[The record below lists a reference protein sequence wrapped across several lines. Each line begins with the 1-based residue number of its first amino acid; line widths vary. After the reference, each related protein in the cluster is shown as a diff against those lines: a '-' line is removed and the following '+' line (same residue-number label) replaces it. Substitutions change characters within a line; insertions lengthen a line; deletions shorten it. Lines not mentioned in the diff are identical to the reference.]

1 MGDPDVRAAGPREGA
16 LPAGAPAPGDPR
28 SGLWGLF
35 SSAAVPAPG
44 CEGHGGGGL
53 GVRATGHGEGSG
65 AAGSGGGRGGGG
77 GNVTS
82 GNAGGGGEELPLQS
96 PVATQTQVNSEAGA
110 AGRAGGGPSGR
121 AAGWACGGRAGT
133 ALPATQ
139 RCKCDGPGR
148 GRLRARRASPGS
160 KAAAGCGREA
170 AVSARRPGSA
180 AATAPPVLPCPA
192 RPGPARPSPPCPGPA
207 EPPRCGSNV
216 PVKVP
221 EARQELPAAV
231 RERCPSARGRF
242 QFAAQRGVP
251 SFRPRVPESPRRA
264 LPVSFPRGGTGPRS
278 ALSPAVE
285 GRDLGVEAGSGIRA

>member
-251 SFRPRVPESPRRA
+251 SFRPRVPESPRRD